1 MSAQDLAWNL
11 LERWRA
17 GDQAA
22 AEELHR
28 RYAQRLCALAER
40 EIGRR
45 LSRRVGADDVVQS
58 VFRTFFRRTAAGEF
72 VIDHSGSLW
81 QLLARI
87 TLNKVRRQGEYHR
100 AGKRNVAS
108 EDSAVDLPTCPDV
121 FAHDPGPDEAAML
134 ADEIENALNGLK
146 ANEAEM
152 FQLAL
157 QGYTTPELAARF
169 SCSRWTVRRVL
180 DRIGYCLEQRFSHR
194 NEDCPPIA
202 HPTGFI
208 SGLRNRESTNQE

>member
-1 MSAQDLAWNL
+1 

-17 GDQAA
+17 GDQVA

-45 LSRRVGADDVVQS
+45 LARRVGADDVVQS

-81 QLLARI
+81 QLLASI
-87 TLNKVRRQGEYHR
+87 TINKVRRQGEYHH
-100 AGKRNVAS
+100 AAKRNVAA
-108 EDSAVDLPTCPDV
+108 EDSTEDVAFCPEV
-121 FAHDPGPDEAAML
+121 FTQEPGPDEAAML
-134 ADEIENALNGLK
+134 ADEIEATLKGLK
-146 ANEAEM
+146 PDEAEM

-157 QGYTTPELAARF
+157 QGHTTPELAQRF
-169 SCSRWTVRRVL
+169 HCSRWTVRRVL
-180 DRIGYCLEQRFSHR
+180 DRIGYCLEQRLS
-194 NEDCPPIA
+194 
-202 HPTGFI
+202 
-208 SGLRNRESTNQE
+208 NRS